1 MNKHIG
7 FILSVIFGI
16 VCFSAG
22 TYYSWM
28 NLETRIQKYAERFEE
43 IDDKVAAFV
52 KVSDPKTIRSYVKQ
66 LYEIID
72 NMTRLGK
79 LIEGGEELDVAIGQY
94 TKEYKKLHTKV
105 VELLSEVEQQGK
117 DTQSELEYLQGTT
130 NSNFS
135 KITSLESVIKS
146 QEQKLITLLAKKE
159 MMDSDLQEVQS
170 ILKTLKNSKLSKYF
184 ER

>member
-1 MNKHIG
+1 MKKYMEL
-7 FILSVIFGI
+7 ILMSVLGSVTFLVG
-16 VCFSAG
+16 VK
-22 TYYSWM
+22 YSLNEMEKQIEVWDS
-28 NLETRIQKYAERFEE
+28 NYQE
-43 IDDKVAAFV
+43 INDKVAAFV

-105 VELLSEVEQQGK
+105 VELLSEVEQQTK

-135 KITSLESVIKS
+135 KIK
-146 QEQKLITLLAKKE
+146 
-159 MMDSDLQEVQS
+159 
-170 ILKTLKNSKLSKYF
+170 
-184 ER
+184 

>member
-1 MNKHIG
+1 
-7 FILSVIFGI
+7 
-16 VCFSAG
+16 
-22 TYYSWM
+22 
-28 NLETRIQKYAERFEE
+28 
-43 IDDKVAAFV
+43 
-52 KVSDPKTIRSYVKQ
+52 
-66 LYEIID
+66 
-72 NMTRLGK
+72 
-79 LIEGGEELDVAIGQY
+79 
-94 TKEYKKLHTKV
+94 
-105 VELLSEVEQQGK
+105 
-117 DTQSELEYLQGTT
+117 LEYLQGTT

>member
-1 MNKHIG
+1 MERGKLNEKIYG
-7 FILSVIFGI
+7 INSVTFLVG
-16 VCFSAG
+16 VK
-22 TYYSWM
+22 YSLNEMEKQIEVWDS
-28 NLETRIQKYAERFEE
+28 NYQE
-43 IDDKVAAFV
+43 INDKVAAFV

-105 VELLSEVEQQGK
+105 VELLSEVEQQTK